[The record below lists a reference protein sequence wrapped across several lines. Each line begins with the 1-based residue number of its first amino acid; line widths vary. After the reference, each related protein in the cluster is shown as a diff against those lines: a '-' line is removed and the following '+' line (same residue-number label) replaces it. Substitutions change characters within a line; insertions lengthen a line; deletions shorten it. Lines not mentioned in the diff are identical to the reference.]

1 MEKRGCHQRQQ
12 SAAAVMTTSRAN
24 AADALPKFW
33 FPHSPEGYAVG
44 EVLQHDSEGDRM
56 QVKLHVSASEVKVT
70 RAARETAE

>member
-1 MEKRGCHQRQQ
+1 
-12 SAAAVMTTSRAN
+12 MTASRAN